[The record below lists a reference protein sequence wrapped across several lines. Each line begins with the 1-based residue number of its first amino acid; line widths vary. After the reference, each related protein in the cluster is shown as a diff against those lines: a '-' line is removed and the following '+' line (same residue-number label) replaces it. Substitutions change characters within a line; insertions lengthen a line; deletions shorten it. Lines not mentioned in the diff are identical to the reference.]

1 MRGFVRHSLARTL
14 ADVDIER
21 ARTYMGHR
29 QAAGL
34 SDNSVHADYQTIKA
48 FANWCAN
55 EELPVSPT
63 LPRLR
68 APKVSIKEL
77 VTYREE

>member
-55 EELPVSPT
+55 EELPVSST
-63 LPRLR
+63 LSRR
-68 APKVSIKEL
+68 AA
-77 VTYREE
+77 EESEEQPWPLGF